1 MHDHITVDTWAT
13 VHAERAALAADLV
26 DLSDEQWRTTS
37 LCTELSVREVL
48 AHLTAGATL
57 SFPRWFAGVL
67 RHRFDFDAQV
77 LMRLREQIGDS
88 PADTLAR
95 FRAVFGRSTTPFGRR
110 GSAVWAL
117 SETIA
122 HAEDIRRPLGIARAY
137 PVEVLTAVGEY
148 YASTDAVVLAKG
160 RIGGLRLVAT
170 DTSFSTGEG
179 AGVSGPTIALVM
191 AMIGRAPY
199 CDELDGE
206 GVDIL
211 RARC

>member
-1 MHDHITVDTWAT
+1 MHDHTTVDTWAT
-13 VHAERAALAADLV
+13 VHAERAALADDLAG
-26 DLSDEQWRTTS
+26 LSDEQWRTTS
-37 LCTELSVREVL
+37 LCTELTVREVL

-77 LMRLREQIGDS
+77 LMRLREQLGES

-95 FRAVFGRSTTPFGRR
+95 FRAAADRSTTPFGRR

-117 SETIA
+117 AETVA
-122 HAEDIRRPLGIARAY
+122 HAEDIRRPLGIHRSY
-137 PVEVLTAVGEY
+137 PTDVLTAVAEY
-148 YASTDAVVLAKG
+148 YASTDLVVLAKG

-170 DTSFSTGEG
+170 DTSFTTGEG
-179 AGVSGPTIALVM
+179 AAVSGPTIALVM

-199 CDELDGE
+199 CDDLAGDG
-206 GVDIL
+206 VAVL
-211 RARC
+211 RSRC